1 VKSFRNT
8 LKKTTSSIRTSII
21 VPLRVVELD
30 RNFGVVNFE
39 SEKCLAYS
47 ELIRDELLKIVD
59 SIIKLY
65 ERNQS
70 YTKQKS
76 DTREAIQ
83 RLNQFGTDNSSSVVN
98 QRRIFLASSSRAEN
112 DVMGIIQEAVDKYD
126 AEVVFWQQI
135 SETGIIN
142 LEILKQ
148 IKTCQYGICYLS
160 EIINSDS
167 QSSETR
173 YKDNP
178 NVLIEAGILSAKSEN
193 FENVIPIRE
202 KSSGEIPFDIA
213 SNRILFINRNKAG
226 QLNESLLR
234 QNLSLFLDRWF
245 KRT

>member
-1 VKSFRNT
+1 M
-8 LKKTTSSIRTSII
+8 
-21 VPLRVVELD
+21 
-30 RNFGVVNFE
+30 
-39 SEKCLAYS
+39 AYS

>member
-1 VKSFRNT
+1 MKSFRNT